1 MTAAERRRRVAAVD
15 HVFPPKALRTLRA
28 QVTSK
33 GGCLADVSD
42 VMLAELL
49 TTIFWAGLETYEG
62 EHHAINVVFLGT
74 SDVDFIFPEGAETES
89 APLYQWKI
97 LRFSTPRPF
106 AIGELVK
113 LAVAGSSSGLS
124 TAVNMHGDGSLVIA
138 GLIREGFNV
147 DPDPFVTI
155 NAPRPG
161 CLTIRSGGDLLLG
174 YERGAVLTGGN
185 GVWFAAGPIRR
196 ALETMARSVGLD
208 DDAVADYVRAIRTLV
223 GNMTAHGH
231 GGILIVSRDES
242 PEVAATA
249 TYRMMPDSS
258 LASLLRLARRIG
270 RAQPSERLVG
280 LQVNDVAFH
289 IVLRNAFLSEA
300 ERVMEELCALTAVD
314 GAVVVSAE
322 LALLA
327 FGVVLPVGRETVISE
342 ASDSEGVNARVVDFG
357 SRGTR
362 HRASATYAAEHPGSV
377 VFVVSEDGQISCF
390 YRDPDDERTLLWRL
404 GAGDADQQTSSS
416 S

>member
-15 HVFPPKALRTLRA
+15 HVFPPKALRTLRL
-28 QVTSK
+28 QVTAK

-42 VMLAELL
+42 VVLAELL

-74 SDVDFIFPEGAETES
+74 SDVDFVFPEGAETES

-113 LAVAGSSSGLS
+113 LAVAGGSSGLY
-124 TAVNMHGDGSLVIA
+124 TAVNMRGDGTLVIA

-155 NAPRPG
+155 IAPRPG

-174 YERGAVLTGGN
+174 YERGAVLTGGD
-185 GVWFAAGPIRR
+185 GVWFSSGPIRR
-196 ALETMARSVGLD
+196 ALENMAREAGLD
-208 DDAVADYVRAIRTLV
+208 DEVVTDYVRAVRTLV

-231 GGILIVSRDES
+231 GGILIVSHDDQ
-242 PEVAATA
+242 PEVASTA

-258 LASLLRLARRIG
+258 LASLLRLARRVSH
-270 RAQPSERLVG
+270 AQPSDRHVG
-280 LQVNDVAFH
+280 IPVNDVAFH
-289 IVLRNAFLSEA
+289 IVLRNAFLAEA
-300 ERVMEELCALTAVD
+300 ERVTEELCALTAVD
-314 GAVVVSAE
+314 GAVVLNAE

-327 FGVVLPVGRETVISE
+327 FGVVLPVGAETVIAE
-342 ASDSEGVNARVVDFG
+342 ASDSEGLQARAVDFG

-362 HRASATYAAEHPGSV
+362 HRASATYAAEHAGSV
-377 VFVVSEDGQISCF
+377 VFVVSEDGQISCL
-390 YRDPDDERTLLWRL
+390 YRHPADERTLLWRL
-404 GAGDADQQTSSS
+404 GAGDTDQQTASS
-416 S
+416 

>member
-15 HVFPPKALRTLRA
+15 HVFPPKALRTLRI
-28 QVTSK
+28 QVSAK

-42 VMLAELL
+42 AVLAELL

-113 LAVAGSSSGLS
+113 LAVAASTSGLYA
-124 TAVNMHGDGSLVIA
+124 AVNMRTDGSLVIA

-155 NAPRPG
+155 IAPRPG
-161 CLTIRSGGDLLLG
+161 CLSIRSGGDLLLG
-174 YERGAVLTGGN
+174 YERGAVVTGGN
-185 GVWFAAGPIRR
+185 GVWFSAGPIRR
-196 ALETMARSVGLD
+196 ALEDMARSTGLD
-208 DDAVADYVRAIRTLV
+208 DDVIADYVRAVRTLV
-223 GNMTAHGH
+223 GSMTAHGH
-231 GGILIVSRDES
+231 GGILIISRDES
-242 PEVAATA
+242 PEVASTA
-249 TYRMMPDSS
+249 TYRMLPDSS
-258 LASLLRLARRIG
+258 LSALLRLARRIG
-270 RAQPSERLVG
+270 RSQGPDRLVG
-280 LQVNDVAFH
+280 VPVNDVAFH
-289 IVLRNAFLSEA
+289 IVLRNAFLAEA
-300 ERVMEELCALTAVD
+300 ERVTEELSALTAVD
-314 GAVVVSAE
+314 GAVVLNAE

-327 FGVVLPVGRETVISE
+327 FGVVLPVGRETVIAE
-342 ASDSEGVNARVVDFG
+342 ASDSEGVDAHVVDFG

-362 HRASATYAAEHPGSV
+362 HRASATYADEHPGSV
-377 VFVVSEDGQISCF
+377 VFVVSEDGQISCL
-390 YRDPDDERTLLWRL
+390 YRHPDDARTLLWRL
-404 GAGDADQQTSSS
+404 GAGDSDQQTSSS
-416 S
+416 

>member
-1 MTAAERRRRVAAVD
+1 MTAAERRRRVVGAG
-15 HVFPPKALRTLRA
+15 HVFPPKALRALRL

-42 VMLAELL
+42 ATLADLL

-106 AIGELVK
+106 AIAELVK
-113 LAVAGSSSGLS
+113 LAVGGSGSGLL
-124 TAVNMHGDGSLVIA
+124 TAVNMRSDGTLVIA

-155 NAPRPG
+155 IAPRPG
-161 CLTIRSGGDLLLG
+161 CLSIRSGSDLLLG
-174 YERGAVLTGGN
+174 YERGAVLTGGD
-185 GVWFAAGPIRR
+185 GVWFSAGPIRR
-196 ALETMARSVGLD
+196 ALEEMARDAGLD
-208 DDAVADYVRAIRTLV
+208 EDVVPDYVRAVRTLV

-231 GGILIVSRDES
+231 GGILIVSHDS
-242 PEVAATA
+242 QPDVASTA

-258 LASLLRLARRIG
+258 LASLLRLARRVG
-270 RAQPSERLVG
+270 RAQPPERLVG
-280 LQVNDVAFH
+280 VPVNDVAFH
-289 IVLRNAFLSEA
+289 VVLRNAFLAEA

-314 GAVVVSAE
+314 GAVVLNPE

-327 FGVVLPVGRETVISE
+327 FGVVLPVGRETVIADAS
-342 ASDSEGVNARVVDFG
+342 ASDGLHARVVDFG

-377 VFVVSEDGQISCF
+377 VFVVSEDGQISCLF
-390 YRDPDDERTLLWRL
+390 RNPADERTLLWRL
-404 GAGDADQQTSSS
+404 GAGDTDQQTASS
-416 S
+416 

>member
-15 HVFPPKALRTLRA
+15 HVFPPKALRTLRE
-28 QVTSK
+28 QVTAK

-42 VMLAELL
+42 VALAELL

-62 EHHAINVVFLGT
+62 EHHAIDVVFLGT
-74 SDVDFIFPEGAETES
+74 SDVDFVFPEGAETES

-113 LAVAGSSSGLS
+113 LAVAGSGSGLL
-124 TAVNMHGDGSLVIA
+124 TAVNMRSDGTLVIA

-155 NAPRPG
+155 IAPRPG
-161 CLTIRSGGDLLLG
+161 CLSIRSGGDLLLG
-174 YERGAVLTGGN
+174 YERGAVLTGGD

-196 ALETMARSVGLD
+196 ALEDMARTAGLD
-208 DDAVADYVRAIRTLV
+208 DDVVPDYVRAVRTLV
-223 GNMTAHGH
+223 GNMTGHGH
-231 GGILIVSRDES
+231 GGILIVSNDDE
-242 PEVAATA
+242 PEVAESA

-258 LASLLRLARRIG
+258 LSSLLRLARRVG
-270 RAQPSERLVG
+270 RAQPADRVVG
-280 LQVNDVAFH
+280 VPVNDVAFH
-289 IVLRNAFLSEA
+289 IVLRNAFLAEA
-300 ERVMEELCALTAVD
+300 ERVTEELCALTAVD
-314 GAVVVSAE
+314 GAVVLSAE

-327 FGVVLPVGRETVISE
+327 FGVVLPVGRETVIAE
-342 ASDSEGVNARVVDFG
+342 ASDSEGTRARTVDFG

-362 HRASATYAAEHPGSV
+362 HRASATYAAEHAGSV
-377 VFVVSEDGQISCF
+377 VFVVSEDGQISCL
-390 YRDPDDERTLLWRL
+390 YRQPASEHTLLWRF
-404 GAGDADQQTSSS
+404 GTGDTDQQTAPS
-416 S
+416 

>member
-1 MTAAERRRRVAAVD
+1 VD

-28 QVTSK
+28 QVTAK
-33 GGCLADVSD
+33 GGCVADVSD
-42 VMLAELL
+42 IMLAELL

-74 SDVDFIFPEGAETES
+74 SDVDFIFPEGAETET

-97 LRFSTPRPF
+97 LRFTTPRPF
-106 AIGELVK
+106 AIAELVK
-113 LAVAGSSSGLS
+113 LAVAGASSGLY
-124 TAVNMHGDGSLVIA
+124 TAVNMRSDGSLVIA

-155 NAPRPG
+155 IAPRPG

-174 YERGAVLTGGN
+174 YERGAVQTGGD

-196 ALETMARSVGLD
+196 ALENMARSVGLD
-208 DDAVADYVRAIRTLV
+208 DDVVADYVKAVRSLV

-242 PEVAATA
+242 PEVASTA
-249 TYRMMPDSS
+249 TYRMLPDSS
-258 LASLLRLARRIG
+258 LAALLRLARRVG
-270 RAQPSERLVG
+270 RAQPADRLVG
-280 LQVNDVAFH
+280 VPVNDVAFH

-300 ERVMEELCALTAVD
+300 ERVTEELCALTAVD

-342 ASDSEGVNARVVDFG
+342 ASDTEGASAHVVDFG

-377 VFVVSEDGQISCF
+377 VFVVSEDGQISCLF
-390 YRDPDDERTLLWRL
+390 RNPEDERTLLWRL
-404 GAGDADQQTSSS
+404 GAGESDQQTTSSS
-416 S
+416 